1 MGNIGRKFGS
11 SDDDYENL
19 RVSGADLYWHGKKVQ
34 RVGWTR
40 GEKLTLGGIIV
51 TAILA
56 LLGILNLALINW
68 DEIEP
73 KLCDYW
79 SYDFCPEHQAPGAV
93 PPDQMGSGESESEDG
108 ADVQEQKSDQG

>member
-1 MGNIGRKFGS
+1 MNKIGRNFGTKE
-11 SDDDYENL
+11 DYENL
-19 RVSGADLYWHGKKVQ
+19 RVSGADLYWHGKKIQ

-68 DEIEP
+68 DKIEP
-73 KLCDYW
+73 KLCAIG
-79 SYDFCPEHQAPGAV
+79 SYDFCPDPQAPGV
-93 PPDQMGSGESESEDG
+93 VTPDQIGSGESESEDG
-108 ADVQEQKSDQG
+108 VDVQEQKNDQG